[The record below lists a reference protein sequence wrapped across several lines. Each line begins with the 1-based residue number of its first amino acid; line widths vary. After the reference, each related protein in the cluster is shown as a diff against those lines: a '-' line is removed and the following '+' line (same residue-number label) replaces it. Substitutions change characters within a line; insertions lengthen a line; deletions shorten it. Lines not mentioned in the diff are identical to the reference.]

1 MSSTYPESE
10 RVFVAPPVA
19 AAVEAPSLTSDSG
32 ISWAAIVAGAVAA
45 AAVAITLL
53 IFGAGLGLSS
63 VSPWPHQ
70 GVSVTT
76 FTVLA
81 AIWLVLVQWISSA
94 FGGYIAGRL
103 RTKWVSLHTDE
114 VFFRDTAHGFLAWG
128 LATVV
133 VAVLL
138 SLASQGAATA
148 GAQLASNSTL
158 TDTAST
164 YYVDLLFRQNVAPP
178 GTGSALAPADNGSAA
193 MVTGLSDRDTRA
205 QAAAI
210 LAENAANG
218 GNVSQQDNAYL
229 VQLVSGRTGLSPSD
243 AQIRVNS
250 VIAREQADLVKAK
263 QLADSARKASAE
275 AAIYTFVSLLIGAFI
290 ASVAGAIGGRLRDR
304 Y

>member
-19 AAVEAPSLTSDSG
+19 AAVEAPAITSDSG

-128 LATVV
+128 LATVA
-133 VAVLL
+133 VATLL
-138 SLASQGAATA
+138 SFASQGAATA

-158 TDTAST
+158 TETAST

-205 QAAAI
+205 QATTI

-229 VQLVSGRTGLSPSD
+229 VQLVSGRTGLSPND
-243 AQIRVNS
+243 AQLRVNT
-250 VIAREQADLVKAK
+250 VVAREQADIVKAK

-290 ASVAGAIGGRLRDR
+290 ASVAGAIGGRLRDT

>member
-164 YYVDLLFRQNVAPP
+164 YYVDLLFRQNVVPP

-243 AQIRVNS
+243 AQIRVNTI
-250 VIAREQADLVKAK
+250 IAREQADIVKAK
-263 QLADSARKASAE
+263 QLTDSARKASAE

>member
-128 LATVV
+128 LATVA
-133 VAVLL
+133 VAALL
-138 SLASQGAATA
+138 SFASQGAATA

-210 LAENAANG
+210 LAEDAANG

-243 AQIRVNS
+243 AQTRVNT

>member
-19 AAVEAPSLTSDSG
+19 AALEAPSLTSDSG

-128 LATVV
+128 LATVA
-133 VAVLL
+133 VAALL
-138 SLASQGAATA
+138 SFASQGAATA

-164 YYVDLLFRQNVAPP
+164 YYVDLLFRQNVVPP